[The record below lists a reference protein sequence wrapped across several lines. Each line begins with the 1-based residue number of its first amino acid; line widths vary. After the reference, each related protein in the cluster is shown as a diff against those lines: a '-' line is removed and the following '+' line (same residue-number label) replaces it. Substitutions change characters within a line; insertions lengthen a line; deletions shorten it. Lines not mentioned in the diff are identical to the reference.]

1 MRRGSKK
8 AGGIEA
14 ASDRFGTATDQKA
27 RKGPGR
33 CIALAVPLAFH
44 ILGTS
49 CASGPLVRSNVR
61 LQPPAK
67 PVGCEP
73 LLERNSPFALAIFEP
88 LT

>member
-1 MRRGSKK
+1 MRKGSKK

-14 ASDRFGTATDQKA
+14 VSDRFGTATDQKA

-49 CASGPLVRSNVR
+49 CASGPLVRSNVPGNR
-61 LQPPAK
+61 RAQR
-67 PVGCEP
+67 G
-73 LLERNSPFALAIFEP
+73 R
-88 LT
+88 